1 MEDPKYTSKYF
12 DCEEI
17 DQRLLQGY
25 YDDFVDKTGYSGDKD
40 SFLIDL
46 FSSINLPKDKRF
58 SYLPANIGLEHFP
71 EWSSENTYIRGK
83 VVSHNS
89 LLFRANSTHT
99 SGASFDDD
107 ASLWSTTTLS
117 ELIEESLTSTITLD
131 EMINFNPLADDGS
144 SYLAGFLDKPSRYVV
159 TAKTSDGRKVNVG
172 ILEVLSD
179 VSSQVYTQKF
189 TTHYILNVDGTFDDA
204 RQDVEKLFIYYR
216 SFSLTEGNPTSWR
229 ELSATI
235 TGTLL
240 SREVLLSEEE
250 FESLENI
257 DENKIYYI
265 YEQQ

>member
-1 MEDPKYTSKYF
+1 VDFPNGGSAGDYVDILGFAHYWNP
-12 DCEEI
+12 DRNNWCVNEERDEYWDELLVSAAEGVKRLETELASTREQIEKNTKNI
-17 DQRLLQGY
+17 DVNTERL
-25 YDDFVDKTGYSGDKD
+25 
-40 SFLIDL
+40 
-46 FSSINLPKDKRF
+46 
-58 SYLPANIGLEHFP
+58 NIEG
-71 EWSSENTYIRGK
+71 TQ
-83 VVSHNS
+83 VMTV
-89 LLFRANSTHT
+89 
-99 SGASFDDD
+99 
-107 ASLWSTTTLS
+107 
-117 ELIEESLTSTITLD
+117 D
-131 EMINFNPLADDGS
+131 EMINFNPLSDDGKS
-144 SYLAGFLDKPSRYVV
+144 FLAGYLDQPSRYVV

-172 ILEVLSD
+172 TLEVLSD

-189 TTHYILNVDGTFDDA
+189 TTHYILNADGTFDNA

-216 SFSLTEGNPTSWR
+216 SFSITEGYPTSWR